1 MQGGHS
7 RLILSLTGEK
17 HQTISPFAGL
27 KVHSLSQLANLRGAK
42 GKTEGLLGRIDKER
56 KNGDMGDGKSL
67 AVDKLSLEI
76 SCVPRIQTDQT
87 FLCNLMSSKKE
98 RGGISLEWT
107 RVLGGNTLLFIFLIE
122 KTGLGFPHNHP
133 ITWNSCSLS
142 YFHLTTT
149 SPGKFF
155 QVWLIS
161 SPSPLTSPS
170 RTCLQQA
177 GELTLSLL
185 SLCWL
190 LLCPNAASIGQVV
203 LGFQDC
209 DKIHRYGVN
218 DDGIYTILVPK
229 VKKPQRVSSILTWGV
244 WECMN
249 VSVNGETSTCQMEPP
264 ETLGFVHK

>member
-98 RGGISLEWT
+98 RGGISLE
-107 RVLGGNTLLFIFLIE
+107 
-122 KTGLGFPHNHP
+122 
-133 ITWNSCSLS
+133 
-142 YFHLTTT
+142 
-149 SPGKFF
+149 
-155 QVWLIS
+155 
-161 SPSPLTSPS
+161 
-170 RTCLQQA
+170 
-177 GELTLSLL
+177 
-185 SLCWL
+185 
-190 LLCPNAASIGQVV
+190 
-203 LGFQDC
+203 
-209 DKIHRYGVN
+209 
-218 DDGIYTILVPK
+218 
-229 VKKPQRVSSILTWGV
+229 
-244 WECMN
+244 
-249 VSVNGETSTCQMEPP
+249 
-264 ETLGFVHK
+264 